1 MEFEGKYMCPIG
13 FDGRTL
19 EEYRALEVELHR
31 DLMKVCR
38 KYINELG
45 IVSIMG
51 ILDIVKQEA
60 IELEKATSKIM
71 KGEEPAED
79 KTEDEGK
86 ATATS
91 SLREQMERQT
101 KSWNKNP

>member
-1 MEFEGKYMCPIG
+1 MKFEGKYMCPIG
-13 FDGRTL
+13 FEGMTL

-51 ILDIVKQEA
+51 ILDIVKQESM
-60 IELEKATSKIM
+60 ELEKATSKIM
-71 KGEEPAED
+71 KGEELTTED
-79 KTEDEGK
+79 KNEDDGK
-86 ATATS
+86 DNVDP
-91 SLREQMERQT
+91 SLREQMQR
-101 KSWNKNP
+101 PA

>member
-1 MEFEGKYMCPIG
+1 MCPTGLEGI
-13 FDGRTL
+13 TL
-19 EEYRALEVELHR
+19 EEYRALEVDLHR

-51 ILDIVKQEA
+51 ILDIVKQESM
-60 IELEKATSKIM
+60 ELEKATSKIM
-71 KGEEPAED
+71 KGEVLESED

-86 ATATS
+86 IAADS
-91 SLREQMERQT
+91 SLREQIEKRTQ
-101 KSWNKNP
+101 SWNKTP

>member
-13 FDGRTL
+13 FEGMTL

-51 ILDIVKQEA
+51 ILDIVKQESM
-60 IELEKATSKIM
+60 ELEKATSKIM
-71 KGEEPAED
+71 KGEEPLMED
-79 KTEDEGK
+79 KTEDDRKDNVEP
-86 ATATS
+86 S
-91 SLREQMERQT
+91 PREQMERQA
-101 KSWNKNP
+101 

>member
-1 MEFEGKYMCPIG
+1 MELEGKYMCPIG
-13 FDGRTL
+13 LEGITL

-51 ILDIVKQEA
+51 ILDIVKQESM
-60 IELEKATSKIM
+60 ELEKATSKIM
-71 KGEEPAED
+71 KGEELTAED
-79 KTEDEGK
+79 RNEDDEK
-86 ATATS
+86 DNVDP
-91 SLREQMERQT
+91 SLREQVGRQV
-101 KSWNKNP
+101 

>member
-1 MEFEGKYMCPIG
+1 MCPIG
-13 FDGRTL
+13 LEGITL

-51 ILDIVKQEA
+51 ILDIVKQESV
-60 IELEKATSKIM
+60 ELEKATSKIM
-71 KGEEPAED
+71 KGEEPASDDKNED
-79 KTEDEGK
+79 DGK
-86 ATATS
+86 GNMDP
-91 SLREQMERQT
+91 SLREQMERRA
-101 KSWNKNP
+101 